1 MLDPAPTAE
10 TEAVDPR
17 EARAARR
24 LSELERLSRIGIEMA
39 EALGRRVADAVAAGE
54 AVDGGAAAL
63 EFSRLSMAVRR
74 TLALEARFD
83 AEGAALAERLA
94 AERAEKRAQK
104 RDEADRER
112 LVRIGF
118 NTDCVQAAVTQ
129 VIDAEVADDADNE
142 RGDRLDERLMAHL
155 EDPREEDDIADLP
168 VSALI
173 ARICEDLG
181 LSVDW
186 SLWEDEEWAVAEWR
200 DAVGGSPYAPGGAE
214 SVVADA
220 PVEGDVG
227 LDGGQGAVLR
237 PSAHDP
243 PERHSA

>member
-1 MLDPAPTAE
+1 MSDPAPTAE

-24 LSELERLSRIGIEMA
+24 LAELERLSRIGIEMA

-94 AERAEKRAQK
+94 AERAEQRARKQA
-104 RDEADRER
+104 EAERER
-112 LVRIGF
+112 AVRIGF

-142 RGDRLDERLMAHL
+142 RGDALDERLTAHL
-155 EDPREEDDIADLP
+155 EDPREEDAIADLP

-173 ARICEDLG
+173 ARIAKDLG
-181 LSVDW
+181 LAVDW
-186 SLWEDEEWAVAEWR
+186 SLWEDEEWAVIEWR
-200 DAVGGSPYAPGGAE
+200 DAVCGSPYAPRGPE
-214 SVVADA
+214 SGVAA
-220 PVEGDVG
+220 GPVEDDVG
-227 LDGGQGAVLR
+227 LEGAASWL
-237 PSAHDP
+237 SAHDP
-243 PERHSA
+243 PEGRSA